1 MKERVRPAVL
11 LAFAAVYVVWGSTY
25 LAIRVV
31 LETLPPFT
39 MAGTRF
45 VVAGLLLGSFALA
58 RGATWPSRSQW
69 GTALLLGALLF
80 LGGNGAV
87 VWAEQ
92 RIASGLAALL
102 VAIEPLWIVLLQAR
116 SGAGRPSGRAVAGV
130 LLGIAGLVVLIG
142 PWDLGAGGRVDLA
155 GSAVVVAGS
164 LSWAI
169 GSLLGRS
176 AKLPEPPP
184 LAAATQMLCGGAL
197 LLAAGLLAGEPSRIV
212 WSAVSLRSV
221 AALLYLGLFGSIVA
235 FTAYLWLLRQVSPA
249 LASTYAFVTPA
260 GAVVLGAWLGA
271 EPLTPRLLLAGSLI
285 VGAVVLITLAERGG
299 ERLER

>member
-1 MKERVRPAVL
+1 MRERVRPAVL
-11 LAFAAVYVVWGSTY
+11 LAFAAVYLVWGSTY

-39 MAGTRF
+39 MAGARF

-130 LLGIAGLVVLIG
+130 FLGIAGLVVLIG
-142 PWDLGAGGRVDLA
+142 PWDLGAGRRVDLA
-155 GSAVVVAGS
+155 GSVVVVAGS
-164 LSWAI
+164 LTWAV

-235 FTAYLWLLRQVSPA
+235 FTAYLWLLKQVSPA
-249 LASTYAFVTPA
+249 LASTYAFVNPA
-260 GAVVLGAWLGA
+260 VAVVLGAWLGA

>member
-249 LASTYAFVTPA
+249 LASTYAFVNPA
-260 GAVVLGAWLGA
+260 VAVVLGAWLGA